1 MLLLTVKA
9 DPTKECS
16 LTTTEVSEDIVTLF
30 REGDLVH
37 GVSDVAGLQQVAGIF
52 TGFSA
57 VGEAFYMMEQPVN
70 HIRT

>member
-1 MLLLTVKA
+1 M
-9 DPTKECS
+9 CS
-16 LTTTEVSEDIVTLF
+16 LTAAQVSKDVIALL
-30 REGDLVH
+30 REGDLVD

-57 VGEAFYMMEQPVN
+57 IRKPFDVVEQPVH